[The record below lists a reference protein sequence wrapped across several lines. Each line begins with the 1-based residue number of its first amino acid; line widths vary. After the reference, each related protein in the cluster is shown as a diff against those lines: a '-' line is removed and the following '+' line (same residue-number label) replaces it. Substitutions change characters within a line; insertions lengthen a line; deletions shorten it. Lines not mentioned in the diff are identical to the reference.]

1 MIDQNVNNNEK
12 IENQVNTTGNVYFN
26 NQTRWASKFQK
37 LKEEI
42 ENDTRFDTFIDDF
55 KLYNTLLDGKSMP
68 EKLKDG
74 GFNDTE
80 ILHATIRKEK
90 YAKKLVSRQLYE
102 TEQKID
108 VELFAFIR
116 LNFETYIEPL
126 VESNTQKSQIKTDL
140 NEKVI
145 KPILQILNEEGKD
158 DVFLNYSADDILGMV
173 YFLTGK
179 CHLNW
184 KNYDN
189 I

>member
-1 MIDQNVNNNEK
+1 MTDQSVNNLGIVEK
-12 IENQVNTTGNVYFN
+12 QVNTTGNVYLKTP
-26 NQTRWASKFQK
+26 TRWATKFQK
-37 LKEEI
+37 LKEEV
-42 ENDTRFDTFIDDF
+42 ENDVRFDVFIDDF

-74 GFNDTE
+74 GFNENE
-80 ILHATIRKEK
+80 ILNATIRKEK
-90 YAKKLVSRQLYE
+90 YAKKIVSRQLFE

-108 VELFAFIR
+108 VELFAFIK
-116 LNFETYIEPL
+116 LNFETYIDPL
-126 VESNTQKSQIKTDL
+126 IELNSSKSIIKVAL

-145 KPILQILNEEGKD
+145 LPILEIINIEGKD
-158 DVFLNYSADDILGMV
+158 DSFLCYTADDILGMV

-189 I
+189 L

>member
-1 MIDQNVNNNEK
+1 MADQSVHNNGIVEK
-12 IENQVNTTGNVYFN
+12 QVNTIGDVYLN

-37 LKEEI
+37 LKEEV
-42 ENDTRFDTFIDDF
+42 ENDIRFDTFIDDF

-74 GFNDTE
+74 GFTQPE
-80 ILHATIRKEK
+80 ILNATIRKEK
-90 YAKKLVSRQLYE
+90 YAKKIVSRQLFE

-126 VESNTQKSQIKTDL
+126 IENNAQKSNIKTEL
-140 NEKVI
+140 NEKVV
-145 KPILQILNEEGKD
+145 KPILIILNEEGKD
-158 DVFLNYSADDILGMV
+158 DIFLNYSADDILGMV

-184 KNYDN
+184 KIYDN
-189 I
+189 L

>member
-1 MIDQNVNNNEK
+1 MSEQNVTNTGSVEK
-12 IENQVNTTGNVYFN
+12 QVNTTGNVYFS
-26 NQTRWASKFQK
+26 NQTRWAAKFQK
-37 LKEEI
+37 LKEEV
-42 ENDTRFDTFIDDF
+42 ENDERFDTFIDDF

-74 GFNDTE
+74 GFSESE
-80 ILHATIRKEK
+80 ILNATIRKEK
-90 YAKKLVSRQLYE
+90 YAKKIVSRQLFE

-126 VESNTQKSQIKTDL
+126 IENKEPKSKIKTEL
-140 NEKVI
+140 NEKVV
-145 KPILQILNEEGKD
+145 KPILQILNDEGKD
-158 DVFLNYSADDILGMV
+158 DFFLNYSADDILGMV

-179 CHLNW
+179 CFINW
-184 KNYDN
+184 TNYDN